1 MKVEV
6 LIEFV
11 LLFLIRLQDCRSPHV
26 FFLVDVLSVIFNP
39 NAFVLSFRPM

>member
-11 LLFLIRLQDCRSPHV
+11 LLFLIRLQDVDLHS
-26 FFLVDVLSVIFNP
+26 FLLVDVE
-39 NAFVLSFRPM
+39 A